1 MRNLVLVFSIL
12 LASAGIA
19 CPSSV
24 ALAAAGTGQLA
35 VRVKDHREAIGDF
48 KSLDIGIAGIRIK
61 QSQGLKF
68 YRSGWLDLTAQL
80 NQIDLTQYTGSR
92 SALVFDANVPA
103 GEFEGFELKLS
114 RIEGVLKNGQ
124 AAPRLKNALGPI
136 VLRFTVSPAVT
147 TLIVLD
153 LVVLDLR
160 DHAPR
165 GYELQLKGY
174 EVQQDGKLVEKVP
187 PE

>member
-1 MRNLVLVFSIL
+1 MRKLVLVVGFL
-12 LASAGIA
+12 LASAGTA
-19 CPSSV
+19 CASSPV
-24 ALAAAGTGQLA
+24 LAAAGTGQLA

-48 KSLDIGIAGIRIK
+48 KKLDIGIVGIRIK

-68 YRSGWLDLTAQL
+68 FRSGWLDLTPQL
-80 NQIDLTQYTGSR
+80 SQLDLTQYTGSR
-92 SALVFDANVPA
+92 SALVFNANVPA

-114 RIEGVLKNGQ
+114 RVQGVLKSGQ
-124 AAPRLKNALGPI
+124 AAPPLKNALGP
-136 VLRFTVSPAVT
+136 VALRFTVTPGAA

-153 LVVLDLR
+153 LVILDLR

-174 EVQQDGKLVEKVP
+174 EVQQNGKLVEKVP
-187 PE
+187 PG